1 MPKLSHLTL
10 GKIERPPLK
19 RSLRAQSWKIKSIL
33 FLFLLLTPSASSIVA
48 QTPDQAPKSASTP
61 EKKMA
66 LAEVNGK
73 AVTSEE
79 VERALG
85 AQFAQ
90 LEEQIYQL
98 KRQQLESVIAERLLA
113 LEAARRGVSTEALIG
128 AEVTAKAGSVTDQ
141 DVENFYQANKAQI
154 GGVLDVNLRA
164 RITGYLQNQRIDAR
178 REEFLQT
185 LRSQSKVII
194 NLPPPQ
200 FRLQASTEGAPFR
213 GGNRAPVTIIEFS
226 DFHCPYCGK
235 AQTTLAQVMARYGDR
250 VKLVFRHFPI
260 DQLHPQARRAA
271 EAAACANDQGKFWAY
286 HDQLYASGADASP
299 DRLKALAQA
308 TGLNIQAFD
317 QCLSSGKHQQA
328 VQKDIDE
335 ATRLGIGGT
344 PAFII
349 NGRWL
354 SGAQPL
360 ESFVRVI
367 EEELR
372 QAESGAQTGKLE
384 SKQEKP

>member
-1 MPKLSHLTL
+1 MPRQPYQTL
-10 GKIERPPLK
+10 GKIKHHTHR
-19 RSLRAQSWKIKSIL
+19 RGWKMKLIL
-33 FLFLLLTPSASSIVA
+33 FSFLLLAPSAGSIWA
-48 QTPDQAPKSASTP
+48 QTPDQTSKPASP
-61 EKKMA
+61 SDRKLA

-79 VERALG
+79 VESVLG

-98 KRQQLESVIAERLLA
+98 KRQRLESLIAERLLA
-113 LEAARRGVSTEALIG
+113 NEAARRGVSTQALLSV
-128 AEVTAKAGSVTDQ
+128 EVTSKAAPVTDQ
-141 DVENFYQANKAQI
+141 DVENFYQTNKAQI

-164 RITGYLQNQRIDAR
+164 RITSYLQNQRLDAR
-178 REEFLQT
+178 REEFLQA
-185 LRSQSKVII
+185 LRAQAKVVI

-200 FRLQASTEGAPFR
+200 FRLKTSTEGAPFR
-213 GGNRAPVTIIEFS
+213 GGDRAPVTIIEFS
-226 DFHCPYCGK
+226 DFHCPFCVK
-235 AQTTLAQVMARYGDR
+235 AQTALAQVMARYGER
-250 VKLVFRHFPI
+250 VKLVYRHFPI

-271 EAAACANDQGKFWAY
+271 EAASCANDQGKFWAY
-286 HDQLYASGADASP
+286 HDQLYAAGADASP

-308 TGLNIQAFD
+308 AGLDIQAFD
-317 QCLSSGKHQQA
+317 QCLSSGKRQQA
-328 VQKDIDE
+328 VQKDVDE
-335 ATRLGIGGT
+335 AARLGIGGT
-344 PAFII
+344 PSFII

-372 QAESGAQTGKLE
+372 QAESGDKNGKLE
-384 SKQEKP
+384 NKQDKQ

>member
-1 MPKLSHLTL
+1 MSRQPHQTFV
-10 GKIERPPLK
+10 
-19 RSLRAQSWKIKSIL
+19 KIKHPPHRRGWKTKVIL
-33 FLFLLLTPSASSIVA
+33 FSFLLLALSARSIVA
-48 QTPDQAPKSASTP
+48 QTPDQSSKPASP
-61 EKKMA
+61 SDRKLA

-79 VERALG
+79 VESVLG

-98 KRQQLESVIAERLLA
+98 KRQRLESLIAERLLA
-113 LEAARRGVSTEALIG
+113 NEAARRGVSTQALLSV
-128 AEVTAKAGSVTDQ
+128 EVTSKAAPVTDQ
-141 DVENFYQANKAQI
+141 DVENFYQTNKAQI

-164 RITGYLQNQRIDAR
+164 RITSYLQNQRLDAR
-178 REEFLQT
+178 REEVLQA
-185 LRSQSKVII
+185 LRAQAKVVI

-200 FRLQASTEGAPFR
+200 FRLKTSTEGAPFR
-213 GGNRAPVTIIEFS
+213 GGDRAPVTIIEFS
-226 DFHCPYCGK
+226 DFHCPFCVK
-235 AQTTLAQVMARYGDR
+235 AQTALAQVMARYGER
-250 VKLVFRHFPI
+250 VKLVYRHFPI

-271 EAAACANDQGKFWAY
+271 EAASCANDQGKFWAY
-286 HDQLYASGADASP
+286 HDQLYAAGADASP

-308 TGLNIQAFD
+308 AGLNIQAFD
-317 QCLSSGKHQQA
+317 QCLSSGKQQQA
-328 VQKDIDE
+328 VQKDVDE
-335 ATRLGIGGT
+335 AVRLGIGGT

-360 ESFVRVI
+360 ESFARVI

-372 QAESGAQTGKLE
+372 QSESPSQNVKLE
-384 SKQEKP
+384 NKQEKQ

>member
-1 MPKLSHLTL
+1 MPRQPHQTL
-10 GKIERPPLK
+10 GKIKYPPH
-19 RSLRAQSWKIKSIL
+19 RRGWKMKFIL
-33 FLFLLLTPSASSIVA
+33 FSCLLLALSAVSTAA
-48 QTPDQAPKSASTP
+48 QTPDQTSKPAGPSDRKS
-61 EKKMA
+61 A

-73 AVTSEE
+73 SVTSEE
-79 VERALG
+79 VESALG

-98 KRQQLESVIAERLLA
+98 KRQQLESLIADRLLA
-113 LEAARRGVSTEALIG
+113 NEAARRGVSTQALLS
-128 AEVTAKAGSVTDQ
+128 AEVTTKAAPVTDQ
-141 DVENFYQANKAQI
+141 DVESFYQTNKAQI
-154 GGVLDVNLRA
+154 GAVLDANLRA
-164 RITGYLQNQRIDAR
+164 RITSYLQNQRLEAR

-185 LRSQSKVII
+185 LRAQSKVVI

-200 FRLQASTEGAPFR
+200 FRLKTSTEGAPFR
-213 GGNRAPVTIIEFS
+213 GRDRAPVTIIEFS
-226 DFHCPYCGK
+226 DFHCPFCNR

-250 VKLVFRHFPI
+250 VKLVYRHFPI

-271 EAAACANDQGKFWAY
+271 EAAVCANDQGKFWAY
-286 HDQLYASGADASP
+286 HDQLYAAGADASP

-308 TGLNIQAFD
+308 AGLNIQAFD
-317 QCLSSGKHQQA
+317 QCLSSGKQQQA
-328 VQKDIDE
+328 VQKDVDE
-335 ATRLGIGGT
+335 AVRLGIGGT

-360 ESFVRVI
+360 ESFARVI

-372 QAESGAQTGKLE
+372 QSESPSQNVKLE
-384 SKQEKP
+384 SKQEKQ

>member
-1 MPKLSHLTL
+1 MR
-10 GKIERPPLK
+10 G
-19 RSLRAQSWKIKSIL
+19 WKMKFIL
-33 FLFLLLTPSASSIVA
+33 FSYLLLALSARSTAA
-48 QTPDQAPKSASTP
+48 QTPDQTSKPAGASD
-61 EKKMA
+61 KKLA
-66 LAEVNGK
+66 LAEVNGN

-79 VERALG
+79 VESALG

-98 KRQQLESVIAERLLA
+98 KRQQLESLIAERLLA
-113 LEAARRGVSTEALIG
+113 NEAARRGVSTQALLG
-128 AEVTAKAGSVTDQ
+128 AEITAKAAPVTDQ
-141 DVENFYQANKAQI
+141 DVENFYQTNKAQI
-154 GGVLDVNLRA
+154 GAVLDANLRA
-164 RITGYLQNQRIDAR
+164 RITSYLQNQRLEAR

-185 LRSQSKVII
+185 LRAQAKVVI

-200 FRLQASTEGAPFR
+200 FRLKTSTEGAPFR
-213 GGNRAPVTIIEFS
+213 GRDRAPVTIIEFS
-226 DFHCPYCGK
+226 DFHCPFCNK
-235 AQTTLAQVMARYGDR
+235 AQTALAQVMARYGDR
-250 VKLVFRHFPI
+250 VKLVYRNFPI

-286 HDQLYASGADASP
+286 HDQLYAAGADASP

-308 TGLNIQAFD
+308 AGLNIQAFD
-317 QCLSSGKHQQA
+317 QCLSSGKQRQA
-328 VQKDIDE
+328 VQKDVDE
-335 ATRLGIGGT
+335 AVRLGIGGT

-372 QAESGAQTGKLE
+372 QAESRSQNLNLE
-384 SKQEKP
+384 SKQEKQ